1 VTGRRSPI
9 WAVVACFVGGLL
21 VLLAGG
27 RQWAHTSV
35 RGVEGGAAVA
45 LSVTGH
51 QVASSLPAL
60 GIALLALSAAIIAAS
75 GVMRRMVGI
84 VIVIVSATAV
94 GVSIAARSNVSAAL
108 ERREVGA
115 QGIVVHA
122 TANGWWL
129 VATLGGLLALAAGVM
144 TVIRANRWSALGER
158 YEAPGGKPAADPGS
172 GSATGTWD
180 ALDRG
185 EDPTA

>member
-1 VTGRRSPI
+1 VTVRRSPI
-9 WAVVACFVGGLL
+9 WAVASCFAGGLL
-21 VLLAGG
+21 ILLASG

-60 GIALLALSAAIIAAS
+60 GIALLALSFAIVAAS
-75 GVMRRMVGI
+75 GVMRRLVGV
-84 VIVIVSATAV
+84 VIVIVSGTAV
-94 GVSIAARSNVSAAL
+94 GVSIAARSDVSAAL

-129 VATLGGLLALAAGVM
+129 VATIGGLLAVAAGVM
-144 TVIRANRWSALGER
+144 TVIRANRWSAMGER
-158 YEAPGGKPAADPGS
+158 YDAPQSKPAADPAAG
-172 GSATGTWD
+172 AWE

>member
-1 VTGRRSPI
+1 VTRRRSPI

-21 VLLAGG
+21 ILLAGG
-27 RQWAHTSV
+27 RQWAHTAV
-35 RGVEGGAAVA
+35 RGIEGGAAVG
-45 LSVTGH
+45 LTVTGH

-60 GIALLALSAAIIAAS
+60 GIALLALSAAIVAAS
-75 GVMRRMVGI
+75 GLMRRLVGI
-84 VIVIVSATAV
+84 MIVIVSATAV
-94 GVSIAARSNVSAAL
+94 GVSVGARSDVSAAL

-122 TANGWWL
+122 TANGWWV
-129 VATLGGLLALAAGVM
+129 VAALGGLLALAAGVM

-158 YEAPGGKPAADPGS
+158 YDAPRTKPTADPS
-172 GSATGTWD
+172 TGAWD

>member
-1 VTGRRSPI
+1 MTARRSPF

-21 VLLAGG
+21 ILLAGG

-35 RGVEGGAAVA
+35 RGVEGGAA
-45 LSVTGH
+45 LGLTVTGH

-60 GIALLALSAAIIAAS
+60 GIALLALAAAIVAAS
-75 GVMRRMVGI
+75 GLMRRLVGI
-84 VIVIVSATAV
+84 MIVVVASTAV
-94 GVSIAARSNVSAAL
+94 GVSIAARSDVSAAL

-129 VATLGGLLALAAGVM
+129 VATVGGLLALAAGVM

-158 YEAPGGKPAADPGS
+158 YEAPRSAPAGD
-172 GSATGTWD
+172 SAAGAWD